1 MGGTGTWNLALA
13 YPTLFSKIAPLSGS
27 IRNIP
32 EYVDKLE
39 DTIVPPAS
47 SIEFV
52 AALKKADGKAAVTV
66 FDGADHF
73 AVPSL
78 TYPDGNTGIIHW
90 LTDKAD
96 CIG

>member
-1 MGGTGTWNLALA
+1 MYHPAFRAFTKEWVDAAAFIGG
-13 YPTLFSKIAPLSGS
+13 
-27 IRNIP
+27 
-32 EYVDKLE
+32 E
-39 DTIVPPAS
+39 TIFWDEPHLP
-47 SIEFV
+47 
-52 AALKKADGKAAVTV
+52 LKKADGKAAVTV